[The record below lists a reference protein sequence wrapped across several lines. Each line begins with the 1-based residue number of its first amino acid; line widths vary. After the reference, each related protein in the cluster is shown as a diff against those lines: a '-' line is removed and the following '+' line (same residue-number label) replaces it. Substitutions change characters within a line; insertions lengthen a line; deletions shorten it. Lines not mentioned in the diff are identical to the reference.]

1 MSASPQTRGNGKK
14 RLRSNLVARGA
25 LEALARTLL
34 GCFVFLLCYLTAE
47 LAGLLKIGTQ
57 RPVWP
62 LWPGCALLT
71 ALLLLSRRKL
81 WPFLLPAGL
90 AGFILYDLRTGLGT
104 ASILWLMLTD
114 LTEILTATFGVRS
127 LFNGELRLDSIK
139 RFAKYCAFAV
149 FLAPALSA
157 SLGAAAA
164 QGAYWINWSL
174 IFSSEALVF
183 LTVTPA
189 VLGWAYE
196 IGRWR
201 KRPVRYWFE
210 GGFLMMGVLG
220 LGYVISI
227 TSGRSVTPALFYALV
242 PFLIW
247 SALRFGPVGVST
259 SILIVAFLSISGSV
273 HGQGVFTSSTPLQNV
288 LSLQLFLLCA
298 ATPFMVLAVL
308 AAQHRHVEG
317 ELHELSGRLIAAQE
331 EERARISRELHDDL
345 SQRMARLLIRL
356 ERWGQAMGELSAKS
370 RAQFDTIVEMASEM
384 SASLRDLS
392 HLLHPATLAPLGLVP
407 SIAGLCRELSEQQH
421 LTVKFDH
428 DDIAKDMP
436 SDLSLCLFRVV
447 QESLRNVVKHSGA
460 SEARV
465 ALVRKE
471 NQIELCVEDFGCG
484 FDMENLRRG
493 GTLGLTSM
501 RERAR
506 LAGGE
511 LSIESE
517 PGRGT
522 RICLRVRPSGLPDA
536 RSTAGS

>member
-1 MSASPQTRGNGKK
+1 M
-14 RLRSNLVARGA
+14 ARGA

-139 RFAKYCAFAV
+139 RFTKYCAFAV

-164 QGAYWINWSL
+164 EGAYWINWSL
-174 IFSSEALVF
+174 IFSSEALAF

-522 RICLRVRPSGLPDA
+522 RICLRVRPSGIPDA
-536 RSTAGS
+536 RSTAGG